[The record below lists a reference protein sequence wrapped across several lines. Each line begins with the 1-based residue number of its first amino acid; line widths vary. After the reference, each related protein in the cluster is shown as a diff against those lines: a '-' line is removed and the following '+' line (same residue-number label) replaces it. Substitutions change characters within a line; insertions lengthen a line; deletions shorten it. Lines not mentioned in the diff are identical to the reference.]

1 MAEAVLMLALSPTME
16 EGIITRWHKKEGEAV
31 AQGDL
36 LCEVETDKAAMD
48 YESVN
53 QGTLLAILVPAGGRA
68 PVGAPIAV
76 VGKPGEDVSAFQA
89 AAQVA
94 APAASPARAEAAAGA
109 GSSVPRAPVAPGPR
123 AEREFPAVQ
132 AHPDAVA
139 SGAVAAPAPPPPPMP
154 SSGLRRIKA
163 SPLARRLARERRL
176 DLGRV
181 TGSGPGGRVV
191 TRDLAAAKLLPPS
204 GPAAPGGRPGSRPGS
219 TPVGAAAAPVG
230 PAAALVQDQRV
241 PLSGKRKVIAQR
253 LAESKFSAPHYYLN
267 IDVDAGRFLETR
279 ERLNARLG
287 EEARVSVNA
296 LLMKIA
302 AEALKRHPILNSGWK
317 GDHIL
322 SYARAD
328 IGLAVAQEDGLITP
342 VVRDCGAKGVLA
354 IEGELGEL
362 IARARVNRLKP
373 EEYSGATFTITN
385 LGSYGILSFTAIIN
399 PPGSAILAVGRIRR
413 VPVVEEGDRIVV
425 RPQLILTL
433 SCDHRVVDGAV
444 GAAFL
449 NDLKKLIED
458 PIDALYTLNL

>member
-16 EGIITRWHKKEGEAV
+16 EGTITRWHKKEGETV

-68 PVGAPIAV
+68 AVGAPIAV
-76 VGKPGEDVSAFQA
+76 VGQPGEDVSSFR
-89 AAQVA
+89 
-94 APAASPARAEAAAGA
+94 APA
-109 GSSVPRAPVAPGPR
+109 
-123 AEREFPAVQ
+123 
-132 AHPDAVA
+132 
-139 SGAVAAPAPPPPPMP
+139 AAPAPAAAAAADAAAPSSGPRVEAVRAGAPSRPEAVAPPAPPPMP

-176 DLGRV
+176 DLGRIA
-181 TGSGPGGRVV
+181 GSGPGGRVV
-191 TRDLAAAKLLPPS
+191 KQDLAAARSLPPGVAGL
-204 GPAAPGGRPGSRPGS
+204 GPAPAP
-219 TPVGAAAAPVG
+219 APQGV
-230 PAAALVQDQRV
+230 AVLQDQRI

-253 LAESKFSAPHYYLN
+253 LAESKFSAPHYYLK
-267 IDVDAGRFLETR
+267 IDVDAGRFVETR

-287 EEARVSVNA
+287 EEARISVNA

-302 AEALKRHPILNSGWK
+302 AEALKRHPIINSGWK

-342 VVRDCGAKGVLA
+342 LVRDCGAKGVLA
-354 IEGELGEL
+354 IERELAEL

-373 EEYSGATFTITN
+373 EEYTGATFTITN
-385 LGSYGILSFTAIIN
+385 LGSYGILEFTAIIN

-413 VPVVEEGDRIVV
+413 VPVAEEGDRLVV
-425 RPQLILTL
+425 RPQMILTL

-449 NDLKKLIED
+449 KDLKALIED
-458 PIDALYTLNL
+458 PVDALYTLNL